1 MLREQVTG
9 KILKMAPNYDNNIAL
24 ISRGYSKDVTR
35 STDGLIRFFREFVD
49 ENPGA
54 RKLLGEMVQ
63 NGEIPIVTEEMILRV
78 FAETD
83 AQLLEAVINETYV
96 REFIMNGQAQLLDML
111 RNS

>member
-1 MLREQVTG
+1 
-9 KILKMAPNYDNNIAL
+9 
-24 ISRGYSKDVTR
+24 
-35 STDGLIRFFREFVD
+35 
-49 ENPGA
+49 
-54 RKLLGEMVQ
+54 MVQ